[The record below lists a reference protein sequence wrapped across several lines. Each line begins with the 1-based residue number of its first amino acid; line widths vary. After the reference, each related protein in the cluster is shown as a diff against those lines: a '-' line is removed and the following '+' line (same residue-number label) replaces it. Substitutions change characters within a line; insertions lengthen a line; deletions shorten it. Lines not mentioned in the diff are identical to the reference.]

1 MASSGLPV
9 VVHCSAK
16 RPSISIPSS
25 PNFNGF
31 KATLSSAFKDTSLKL
46 VDAFVDSVF
55 QIVDQPLIPSQS
67 NFAPVDELKEAVQV
81 TNMQGEI
88 PDDFP
93 EGVYI
98 RNGPNPIF
106 GALTSTSSMFGRT
119 SSVWVEGEG
128 MLHAL
133 YFCRGHDGSWTVVYK
148 NRYVE
153 TETLKLEKHWSRPSF
168 LPATE
173 GDSPAVLSAYLLNLM
188 RFGKANKLLNNTNV
202 FEHGGKMYSVA
213 ENDKPQEINI
223 LTLQTLDDWDVNGAW
238 NRPFSS
244 HPKKAPGTGELVIV
258 GVDVMKPFVVLGV
271 ISADGKKLLHQVD
284 LKLNRC
290 SLLHD
295 VGVTLRY
302 NVVMDLPITIDLK
315 RLVRGGSLF
324 KYESDGDSRIVV
336 MPRYGDADSIQWFKV
351 KPNCTYHLFNCSED
365 GDEVVMWG
373 CRALDS
379 IIPGPEK
386 GENKFDWFSRK
397 LRPIKSSEGSID
409 EESEDQ
415 LIFPRPYEWRL
426 NRKTGDVKERNLTGT
441 EFAMDFPFINE
452 AFIGVQNKYGY
463 SQVRDSVASSASG
476 MAKYGGL
483 AKLYFGEQSPESYL
497 REEQGLIKVEYHM
510 FEKNTFCSGSA
521 FVPKAEGVDED
532 DGWVITFFHNEDTD
546 TSQVLIIDAKS
557 FTSKPVAK
565 ITLPYRV
572 PYDRTSVT
580 YVMDFY
586 GRNDVHVFMDEE
598 SNLSQSPPRPSIR
611 THHLDMYDQDL
622 QFSPGRPS
630 SPQARVATVHLML
643 PQEKNV
649 K

>member
-9 VVHCSAK
+9 LVHCSAK

-25 PNFNGF
+25 PNFNDF
-31 KATLSSAFKDTSLKL
+31 KATLSSAFKPFLKEIQQLPMRMDVAAKDTSLKL
-46 VDAFVDSVF
+46 VDAFVDSMF
-55 QIVDQPLIPSQS
+55 QIVEQPLIPSQS
-67 NFAPVDELKEAVQV
+67 NLAPVDELKEAVQV
-81 TNMQGEI
+81 TSMQGEI
-88 PDDFP
+88 PYDFP

-133 YFCRGHDGSWTVVYK
+133 YFCRGLDGRWTVVYK

-153 TETLKLEKHWSRPSF
+153 TETFKLEKHRNKPCF
-168 LPATE
+168 LPAAE
-173 GDSPAVLSAYLLNLM
+173 GDSPAVLSTYLLNLM
-188 RFGKANKLLNNTNV
+188 RFSKANKQLSNTNV
-202 FEHGGKMYSVA
+202 FEHGGKIYSVA

-244 HPKKAPGTGELVIV
+244 HPKKAPGTGELVIL
-258 GVDVMKPFVVLGV
+258 GVDATKPFAVLGL

-295 VGVTLRY
+295 VGVTPRY
-302 NVVMDLPITIDLK
+302 NVVMDHPLTIDLK

-324 KYESDGDSRIVV
+324 KYENDGGASIGI
-336 MPRYGDADSIQWFKV
+336 MPRYGDEDSIQWFKV
-351 KPNCTYHLFNCSED
+351 KPNCTFHIFNCFED

-379 IIPGPEK
+379 IIPGPEM

-397 LRPIKSSEGSID
+397 LRPINSSEESID
-409 EESEDQ
+409 DEVSKDQ
-415 LIFPRPYEWRL
+415 LIFPRPYEWRM
-426 NRKTGDVKERNLTGT
+426 NRQTGDVKERNLTGT
-441 EFAMDFPFINE
+441 EFAMDFPIINE
-452 AFIGVQNKYGY
+452 AFIGLQNKYGY
-463 SQVRDSVASSASG
+463 SQLRDSVASSASG
-476 MAKYGGL
+476 VAKYGGL
-483 AKLYFGEQSPESYL
+483 AKLYFGEQSPESSL

-521 FVPKAEGVDED
+521 FVPKDEGVDED
-532 DGWVITFFHNEDTD
+532 DGWVITFVHNEDTD

-572 PYDRTSVT
+572 PYG
-580 YVMDFY
+580 FH
-586 GRNDVHVFMDEE
+586 GAFM
-598 SNLSQSPPRPSIR
+598 PMP
-611 THHLDMYDQDL
+611 L
-622 QFSPGRPS
+622 QNEMLTIIPS
-630 SPQARVATVHLML
+630 SSIC
-643 PQEKNV
+643 
-649 K
+649 

>member
-1 MASSGLPV
+1 MTSSGLPV
-9 VVHCSAK
+9 LVHCSAK

-25 PNFNGF
+25 PKFDDF
-31 KATLSSAFKDTSLKL
+31 KGRLSSAFKPFLKEIQQLPMRMDVAVKDTSLKL

-119 SSVWVEGEG
+119 GSVWVEGEG

-153 TETLKLEKHWSRPSF
+153 TETLKLEKHRSRHSF

-188 RFGKANKLLNNTNV
+188 RFGKANKQLNNTNV

-295 VGVTLRY
+295 VGVTPRY

-324 KYESDGDSRIVV
+324 KYESDGGSRIGV

-351 KPNCTYHLFNCSED
+351 KPNCTYHLFNCFED

-373 CRALDS
+373 CRALES

-426 NRKTGDVKERNLTGT
+426 NRKTGDVKERNLAGT

-452 AFIGVQNKYGY
+452 AFIGLQNKYGF

-521 FVPKAEGVDED
+521 FVPKDEGVDED
-532 DGWVITFFHNEDTD
+532 DGWVITFVHNEDTN

-565 ITLPYRV
+565 ITLPFRV
-572 PYDRTSVT
+572 PYGFHGAFMQLVLAIWFLDSLQA
-580 YVMDFY
+580 MFPALS
-586 GRNDVHVFMDEE
+586 HVVVIE
-598 SNLSQSPPRPSIR
+598 L
-611 THHLDMYDQDL
+611 
-622 QFSPGRPS
+622 
-630 SPQARVATVHLML
+630 
-643 PQEKNV
+643 
-649 K
+649 